1 MSSIHSLSSLT
12 KWWPICGTAPF
23 PTQLQAQN
31 SFRSSVSITCLA
43 NLRTCWYYILLL
55 KTIYLTNKWHLNVSS
70 WRSSTQVQ
78 DTSASIGEAQAEDSD
93 TSSDEYTPG
102 QFVIIK
108 YEGKPYVGQIVTINK
123 EGLEINCMN
132 QIGKKWFFS
141 GQRGETAF
149 SMKRRKL
156 SAA

>member
-1 MSSIHSLSSLT
+1 M
-12 KWWPICGTAPF
+12 
-23 PTQLQAQN
+23 
-31 SFRSSVSITCLA
+31 
-43 NLRTCWYYILLL
+43 
-55 KTIYLTNKWHLNVSS
+55 
-70 WRSSTQVQ
+70 Q

-132 QIGKKWFFS
+132 QIGKKMVLS